1 MLHWYVRKGRHILGW
16 GLSRRLVV
24 FRSQQRNTKSIPP
37 RTSTTPSSSLVIPA
51 GVCTQEGVLQLGQD
65 TRHRRAVDEIS
76 DFEITTRRLSTKT
89 SPSPEA
95 TRAHV
100 VMARDSRF
108 VDRPTLCG
116 QGRTEVT
123 GTSGLVNPS
132 IEAFKARPSQG
143 PQRYSSDLQL
153 DPNHYSFPRHSH
165 TQTYKHTPPIKPPT
179 NPHTS
184 QDGPHRQQLQQ
195 GLGCGRSLRQHY
207 QGCHLHHAIA
217 IRRGHLYPHHR
228 PHSGSGSGPR
238 PRPRQQ
244 AWVQKL
250 RPAKARP
257 PQKPP

>member
-1 MLHWYVRKGRHILGW
+1 MGVVSKAGSLSQPTKKYQINPTSHLDDSIKFSRDYSRGLHPGR
-16 GLSRRLVV
+16 R
-24 FRSQQRNTKSIPP
+24 PP
-37 RTSTTPSSSLVIPA
+37 TWS
-51 GVCTQEGVLQLGQD
+51 
-65 TRHRRAVDEIS
+65 RHRRAVDEIS

-100 VMARDSRF
+100 FMARDSRF
-108 VDRPTLCG
+108 VDRPPLCG

-123 GTSGLVNPS
+123 GTSGLGNPS

-143 PQRYSSDLQL
+143 PQRYSSDLRL

-165 TQTYKHTPPIKPPT
+165 TQTHKHTPPIKPPT

-184 QDGPHRQQLQQ
+184 QDGPHRQQLQL

-238 PRPRQQ
+238 PRQQ